1 MWPDD
6 KKTSIIIENIEHET
20 LCVNLWKEQQDI
32 SKNVG
37 KNLTQKIH
45 IL

>member
-6 KKTSIIIENIEHET
+6 RKTSIIIENTEHET
-20 LCVNLWKEQQDI
+20 VCVNLWKDQQDI